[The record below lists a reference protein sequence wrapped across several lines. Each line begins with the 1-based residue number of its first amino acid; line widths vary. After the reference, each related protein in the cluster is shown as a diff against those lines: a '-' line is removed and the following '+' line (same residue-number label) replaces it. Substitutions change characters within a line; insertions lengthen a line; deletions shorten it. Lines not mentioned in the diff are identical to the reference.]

1 MHESR
6 LVVANEIVRQMNIQN
21 VLQQAM
27 ELFTE
32 NGIENTSME
41 MIARASGLTLRSIQ
55 NYFHTRN
62 DLYVSLL
69 KRSYALEI
77 EEMKDF
83 FGSKGYQSKT
93 GAERVISIISASFNE
108 AIEHADTIF
117 CTVQMQHILS
127 RTADEENPAQLTGNW
142 LYLMDRLQSAFDTG
156 IADGSINQAMENE
169 LVDVH
174 TIMLAL
180 IGIHEQVA
188 YALTNTTLHKLFTPE
203 ETVKK
208 YIRQMEALMNPQKGT
223 D

>member
-1 MHESR
+1 M
-6 LVVANEIVRQMNIQN
+6 ANEIVRQMNIQN

-69 KRSYALEI
+69 KRSHALEL
-77 EEMKDF
+77 EEMIDF

-93 GAERVISIISASFNE
+93 GAERVIAIISTSLNE
-108 AIEHADTIF
+108 AIEHADTVF
-117 CTVQMQHILS
+117 CTGQMQHILS
-127 RTADEENPAQLTGNW
+127 RAADEENPAQLTGNW

-156 IADGSINQAMENE
+156 IADGSISQATENE

-180 IGIHEQVA
+180 IGIHGQVA

-208 YIRQMEALMNPQKGT
+208 YIRQMEALMNPQAET
-223 D
+223 A

>member
-1 MHESR
+1 M
-6 LVVANEIVRQMNIQN
+6 ANEIVRQMNIQN

-32 NGIENTSME
+32 KGIENTSME
-41 MIARASGLTLRSIQ
+41 MIARASDLTLRSIQ

-69 KRSYALEI
+69 KRNYALEL

-83 FGSKGYQSKT
+83 FGSKEYQSKT
-93 GAERVISIISASFNE
+93 GAEQVISIISASLNE
-108 AIEHADTIF
+108 AIEHADTVF

-127 RTADEENPAQLTGNW
+127 RTANEENPAQLTGNW
-142 LYLMDRLQSAFDTG
+142 LYLMDRLKGAFAAG
-156 IADGSINQAMENE
+156 IADGSISQAMENE
-169 LVDVH
+169 LIDVH

-208 YIRQMEALMNPQKGT
+208 YIRQIEALMNFQNGNG
-223 D
+223 

>member
-1 MHESR
+1 M
-6 LVVANEIVRQMNIQN
+6 VRQMNIQN
-21 VLQQAM
+21 ALQQAM

-55 NYFHTRN
+55 KYFHTRN

-69 KRSYALEI
+69 KRSYALEL
-77 EEMKDF
+77 EEMKDL
-83 FGSKGYQSKT
+83 FGSQGYQSET
-93 GAERVISIISASFNE
+93 GAGRVMAIISASLRE
-108 AIEHADTIF
+108 AIEHADTVF

-127 RTADEENPAQLTGNW
+127 RTADKENPAQLTGNW
-142 LYLMDRLQSAFDTG
+142 LYLMDRLKSAFDAG
-156 IADGSINQAMENE
+156 IADGSISQATENE
-169 LVDVH
+169 LIDVH

-188 YALTNTTLHKLFTPE
+188 YALTNTTLHTLFSPE

-208 YIRQMEALMNPQKGT
+208 YIRQMEALMSPQKGQN
-223 D
+223 